1 MKNKLAI
8 FDLDGTLFDTRRVNY
23 QAYKYALDKYNVP
36 LDYELF
42 ASQFNGR
49 LYKTY
54 MPTLMGEQIG
64 TDQNVEDAHNLKIKK
79 YPEFLSEA
87 VKNESL
93 FAMIDCMKD
102 DFYIALVTTGATE
115 NVYQILD
122 YFDVKDKFE
131 LIITQN
137 DVENKKPDPEGF
149 LKAMNHFGISA
160 ENTIVFED
168 SDVGLKAAEAAG
180 CVTYIVKG
188 YA

>member
-23 QAYKYALDKYNVP
+23 QAYKFALDQYGVP

-42 ASQFNGR
+42 ASNFNGR

-54 MPTLMGEQIG
+54 MKTIMGEEIG
-64 TDQNVEDAHNLKIKK
+64 TDDNIEDAHNIKIKK
-79 YPEFLSEA
+79 YKEFLTDA

-93 FAMIDCMKD
+93 FAMIDCMKNE
-102 DFYIALVTTGATE
+102 FHIALVTTGATE

-122 YFDVKDKFE
+122 YFNVRDRFE
-131 LIITQN
+131 LILTQN
-137 DVENKKPDPEGF
+137 DVVNKKPDPEGF
-149 LKAMNHFGISA
+149 LKAMDHFNITP

-168 SDVGLKAAEAAG
+168 SDVGIMAAKAAG
-180 CVTYIVKG
+180 CVTYVVKG

>member
-23 QAYKYALDKYNVP
+23 QAYKFALDQYGVP
-36 LDYELF
+36 LDYEVF

-54 MPTLMGEQIG
+54 MSSLMGEVIG
-64 TDQNVEDAHNLKIKK
+64 TDQNIEDAHNIKIEK
-79 YPEFLSEA
+79 YKEFLSDA

-102 DFYIALVTTGATE
+102 EFHIALVTTGATK

-122 YFDVKDKFE
+122 YFDVRDKFE
-131 LIITQN
+131 LILTQQ
-137 DVENKKPDPEGF
+137 DVVNKKPDPEGF
-149 LKAMNHFGISA
+149 IKAMEFFSVSP

-168 SDVGLKAAEAAG
+168 SDVGLEAAKAAG
-180 CVTYIVKG
+180 CVTYLVKG
-188 YA
+188 YS